1 MNIATILGVIGLVAL
16 VFGLITPEYG
26 LMASA
31 TGNNNG
37 NNNNYGGNHD
47 SHGDHNDHDDD
58 DNNNSSYGSP
68 KVTVYKIVT
77 NNDDNPTPAI
87 TSFGVKLKDTLVTA
101 NGTTFT
107 IPKNKPVTLTES
119 GLSGYEF
126 VEIRGDGH
134 CPENLGGTIT
144 LDNGQKIECYIV
156 NQPISS
162 GGDDPNAAPPTVKVY
177 KVVINNAGNSIPT
190 AESFGLSI
198 NGGTSLSNGTKVT
211 LQADMPA
218 ILTETGLA
226 GYEFVE
232 IRGDGNCPENI
243 GGTITLSAGQDIEC
257 YIVNQPIDQTG
268 PPDPGVIFHYNTLSF
283 SFADMAFGDSC
294 SAPGKSP
301 PCIELANSVD
311 GNVLVVDSELQTDT
325 TIVLFSVVETD
336 KVMQTPPQFATSPIC
351 VLSGVGPHTVDY
363 AQAPEISP
371 VTNPSGQ
378 MGFEFQCSLIEADTF
393 KISYALI
400 ETQRQ

>member
-1 MNIATILGVIGLVAL
+1 MNKITILGVIGFAAL
-16 VFGLITPEYG
+16 VFGLTTPESG

-31 TGNNNG
+31 TYNNG
-37 NNNNYGGNHD
+37 NNGNHNNNNGGNH
-47 SHGDHNDHDDD
+47 GGNNHDDD
-58 DNNNSSYGSP
+58 DDNSNYDSAKVKVYKVVINNNGDPIPS
-68 KVTVYKIVT
+68 I
-77 NNDDNPTPAI
+77 A
-87 TSFGVKLKDTLVTA
+87 SFGVKLKDTLVSI

-107 IPKNKPVTLTES
+107 VPKNKPITLTEA
-119 GLSGYEF
+119 GAPGYSF

-144 LDNGQKIECYIV
+144 LDKGQKIECYIV
-156 NQPISS
+156 NQPTPT
-162 GGDDPNAAPPTVKVY
+162 GGTSEDLPTVKVY
-177 KVVINNAGNSIPT
+177 KIVINNAGNPT
-190 AESFGLSI
+190 PSAESFGLSI
-198 NGGTSLSNGTKVT
+198 NGGTTLSNGTKVT
-211 LQADMPA
+211 LQANTPA

-232 IRGDGNCPENI
+232 IRGDGNCPENLS
-243 GGTITLSAGQDIEC
+243 GTITLSAGQDIEC
-257 YIVNQPIDQTG
+257 YVVNQPIDQSG

-283 SFADMAFGDSC
+283 SYANPTFGDSC

-301 PCIELANSVD
+301 PCIELANSID

-336 KVMQTPPQFATSPIC
+336 KVTQTPPQFATSPIC
-351 VLSGVGPHTVDY
+351 VLSGVGPHAADY

-371 VTNPSGQ
+371 VVNPSGQ
-378 MGFEFQCSLIEADTF
+378 MGFEFQCSLIEADIF
-393 KISYALI
+393 KVSYALI

>member
-1 MNIATILGVIGLVAL
+1 MDLMNKITILGVIGLAAL
-16 VFGLITPEYG
+16 VFGISTPESG

-31 TGNNNG
+31 TYNNENNG
-37 NNNNYGGNHD
+37 NNGNH
-47 SHGDHNDHDDD
+47 HND
-58 DNNNSSYGSP
+58 NSSYDSP
-68 KVTVYKIVT
+68 KVKVYKVVI
-77 NNDDNPTPAI
+77 NNGGNPVPI
-87 TSFGVKLKDTLVTA
+87 MSDFGVKLKDTLVTI

-107 IPKNKPVTLTES
+107 IPKNKPVSLTEM
-119 GLSGYEF
+119 GAPGYSF

-144 LDNGQKIECYIV
+144 LDKGQKIECYIV
-156 NQPISS
+156 NQPTPTS
-162 GGDDPNAAPPTVKVY
+162 GGTVIDPPTVKVY
-177 KVVINNAGNSIPT
+177 KVVINNAGNPTPT

-198 NGGTSLSNGTKVT
+198 NGGSTLSNGTKVT
-211 LQADMPA
+211 LQADIPA
-218 ILTETGLA
+218 TLTETGLA

-232 IRGDGNCPENI
+232 IRGDGNCPENL
-243 GGTITLSAGQDIEC
+243 GGTITLDAGQDIEC
-257 YIVNQPIDQTG
+257 YVVSQPIDQNG

-283 SFADMAFGDSC
+283 SFADPAYGDSC

-301 PCIELANSVD
+301 PCIELANSID

-336 KVMQTPPQFATSPIC
+336 KVTQTPPQFARSPIC

-371 VTNPSGQ
+371 VVNPSGQ
-378 MGFEFQCSLIEADTF
+378 MGFEFQCSLIEASSF
-393 KISYALI
+393 KVSYALI

>member
-1 MNIATILGVIGLVAL
+1 MNIVTILSVIGLVAL
-16 VFGLITPEYG
+16 VFGLITPDYG

-37 NNNNYGGNHD
+37 NYGGNH
-47 SHGDHNDHDDD
+47 GGNNHDD
-58 DNNNSSYGSP
+58 NSSYGSP
-68 KVTVYKIVT
+68 KVKVYKVVI
-77 NNDDNPTPAI
+77 NNDGNPTPTM
-87 TSFGVKLKDTLVTA
+87 TSFGIKLKDTLVTN

-119 GLSGYEF
+119 GSPGYEF

-156 NQPISS
+156 NQPVSS
-162 GGDDPNAAPPTVKVY
+162 GGGDPNADPPSVKVY
-177 KVVINNAGNSIPT
+177 KVVINNSGNPT
-190 AESFGLSI
+190 PSAESFGLSI
-198 NGGTSLSNGTKVT
+198 NGGPSLSNGTKIT
-211 LQADMPA
+211 LHADTPA

-232 IRGDGNCPENI
+232 IRGDGNCPENL
-243 GGTITLSAGQDIEC
+243 GGTMTLSAGQDIEC

-283 SFADMAFGDSC
+283 SFADMTFGDSC

-336 KVMQTPPQFATSPIC
+336 KVTQTPPQFATSPIC

-363 AQAPEISP
+363 AQASEISP

-378 MGFEFQCSLIEADTF
+378 IGFEFQCSLIEADTF
-393 KISYALI
+393 KVSYALI